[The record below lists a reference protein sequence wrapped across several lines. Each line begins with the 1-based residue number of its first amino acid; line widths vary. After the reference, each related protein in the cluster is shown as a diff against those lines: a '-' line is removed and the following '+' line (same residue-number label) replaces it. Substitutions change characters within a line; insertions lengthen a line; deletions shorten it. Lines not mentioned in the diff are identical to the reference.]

1 MSFFSSIF
9 NGNEIDWSEN
19 ILDSADQFKELIEK
33 SYSKPQLIF
42 KHSTR
47 CSVSIYILKDFIS
60 NNVEY
65 KSNIDWWY
73 LDILKYRSISNLI
86 ADDFKLIHQSPQ
98 LIIIIDGVVS
108 KHASHEKIK
117 NIKLSDY

>member
-19 ILDSADQFKELIEK
+19 ILDSADQFIELIEK

-47 CSVSIYILKDFIS
+47 CSISIYILKDFIS
-60 NNVEY
+60 TM
-65 KSNIDWWY
+65 
-73 LDILKYRSISNLI
+73 L
-86 ADDFKLIHQSPQ
+86 
-98 LIIIIDGVVS
+98 
-108 KHASHEKIK
+108 
-117 NIKLSDY
+117 NIKVILIGGI

>member
-47 CSVSIYILKDFIS
+47 CSISIYILKDFIS

-86 ADDFKLIHQSPQ
+86 ADIFNIAKY
-98 LIIIIDGVVS
+98 IIPR
-108 KHASHEKIK
+108 
-117 NIKLSDY
+117 

>member
-1 MSFFSSIF
+1 
-9 NGNEIDWSEN
+9 
-19 ILDSADQFKELIEK
+19 LDSADQFKELIEK

-47 CSVSIYILKDFIS
+47 CSISIYILKDFIS

-86 ADDFKLIHQSPQ
+86 ADNFELIHQSPQ

>member
-47 CSVSIYILKDFIS
+47 CSISIYILKDFIS

-65 KSNIDWWY
+65 KRNIYD
-73 LDILKYRSISNLI
+73 KKKQELI
-86 ADDFKLIHQSPQ
+86 R
-98 LIIIIDGVVS
+98 
-108 KHASHEKIK
+108 IK
-117 NIKLSDY
+117 QYT